1 MPVTTRCH
9 IVGPGAIGGLFAFR
23 LKAAGFDVSLIAR
36 SGGTRQQELTLL
48 TEAGEQATVFAVEG
62 PDAKGPIQLLW
73 ITTKSYSALE
83 AATQLSHRFTPE
95 TVIVTLGNGMGY
107 HERLS
112 TLVLGKLIG
121 GSTTAGCSSPSENT
135 RKLAGEGQTRLGW
148 WDGTETPPAWIAKL
162 REAPWFGNWELNI
175 EKSLLEKLAINSIIN
190 PMTALMNIT
199 NGELIDAP
207 YKTTLNCAIREVADI
222 FHWSGHSDIADNLH
236 QRVFNVIDDTA
247 FNSSSMRID
256 RQRHT
261 QTEHEEI
268 LGHLLESFGETTTL
282 EKPATPLLSE
292 WLNALRQ
299 PYPNQ

>member
-1 MPVTTRCH
+1 M
-9 IVGPGAIGGLFAFR
+9 GGLFAFR

-48 TEAGEQATVFAVEG
+48 TEAGEQAAVFAVEG

-121 GSTTAGCSSPSENT
+121 GSTTAGCSSPSENI

-148 WDGTETPPAWIAKL
+148 WDGN
-162 REAPWFGNWELNI
+162 R
-175 EKSLLEKLAINSIIN
+175 
-190 PMTALMNIT
+190 
-199 NGELIDAP
+199 DAP
-207 YKTTLNCAIREVADI
+207 RVACRT
-222 FHWSGHSDIADNLH
+222 
-236 QRVFNVIDDTA
+236 QRSPMV
-247 FNSSSMRID
+247 R
-256 RQRHT
+256 
-261 QTEHEEI
+261 
-268 LGHLLESFGETTTL
+268 
-282 EKPATPLLSE
+282 
-292 WLNALRQ
+292 
-299 PYPNQ
+299 

>member
-1 MPVTTRCH
+1 MKTRCH
-9 IVGPGAIGGLFAFR
+9 IVGPGAMGGLFAFR
-23 LKAAGFDVSLIAR
+23 LKAAGFDVSLIGR
-36 SGGTRQQELTLL
+36 GRGIRQQELTLL
-48 TEAGEQATVFAVEG
+48 AEAGGQSAVFTIEG
-62 PDAKGPIQLLW
+62 PDAKGPIHLLW

-83 AATQLSHRFTPE
+83 AATKLSHRFTPE

-112 TLVLGKLIG
+112 ELVSGKLIG
-121 GSTTAGCSSPSENT
+121 GSTTAGCSSPSENI

-148 WDGTETPPAWIAKL
+148 WDGTKAPPEWLAEL
-162 REAPWFGNWELNI
+162 RKAPWFGDWELNI

-199 NGELIDAP
+199 NGELVDDP
-207 YKTTLNCAIREVADI
+207 YKTTLHCAINEVASI
-222 FHWSGHSDIADNLH
+222 LHWSGHNEIAENLP
-236 QRVFNVIDDTA
+236 QRVFNVIGDTA
-247 FNSSSMRID
+247 SNSSSMRID

-299 PYPNQ
+299 PYPHQ